1 MLSQSVALAIVT
13 LLCIGTADFVRKIAM
28 GRGEPAVYYL
38 AAETLVLLLWLP
50 VIAVVFRQ
58 KGFVSLR
65 GGVLLAIASGTLLAV
80 GLTCFFYALGSGQ
93 ASIAVP
99 IGRMGLAM
107 TALLALVFL
116 GEPPTPRKLLGI
128 GCAGVAVW
136 LLSR

>member
-1 MLSQSVALAIVT
+1 MLSQSVLLAIVT
-13 LLCIGTADFVRKIAM
+13 LLCIGAADFVRKIAM
-28 GRGEPAVYYL
+28 SRGEPAVYYL
-38 AAETLVLLLWLP
+38 AAETLVLLVWLP
-50 VIAVVFRQ
+50 VVAILIRQ
-58 KGFVSLR
+58 
-65 GGVLLAIASGTLLAV
+65 GGTLSVRAGIPLAMMSGTLLTV
-80 GLTCFFYALGSGQ
+80 GLTCFFYALGLGQ